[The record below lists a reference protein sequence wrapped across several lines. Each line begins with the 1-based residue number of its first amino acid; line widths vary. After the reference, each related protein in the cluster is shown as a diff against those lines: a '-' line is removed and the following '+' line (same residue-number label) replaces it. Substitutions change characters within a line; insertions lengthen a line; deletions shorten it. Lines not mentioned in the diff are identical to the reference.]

1 MSVQRIAT
9 RYAKSLIE
17 LAEERGK
24 LDRVLEDVQSFSQVA
39 SNRDFYLLLKSPI
52 VKADKKEKIFKALFE
67 GKYDK
72 LTLAF
77 LHILLKKGREEYLA
91 DVAKE
96 FIVQYK
102 AIKHI
107 STVKVTTAAKLSDAA
122 LEAIRKKLVASSV
135 TDEKVEINTAI
146 DPALIGGF
154 VIEFNNRLYDSSVTH
169 KLELLKKEFK
179 DNHYISQ
186 IIAH

>member
-9 RYAKSLIE
+9 RYAKSLID
-17 LAEERGK
+17 LAQERGK
-24 LDRVLEDVQSFSQVA
+24 LDRVMEDIQSFNQVTG
-39 SNRDFYLLLKSPI
+39 NRDFHLLLKSPL
-52 VKADKKEKIFKALFE
+52 VKGDKKEKIFKALFE
-67 GKYDK
+67 GKYDE

-77 LHILLKKGREEYLA
+77 LHILLRKKREMYL
-91 DVAKE
+91 VELGKE

-107 STVKVTTAAKLSDAA
+107 STVKVTSAAKLSEVA
-122 LEAIRKKLVASSV
+122 LDAIRKKLAESSM
-135 TDEKVEINTAI
+135 TDDKVEISTTI
-146 DPALIGGF
+146 DPKLIGGF
-154 VIEFNNRLYDSSVTH
+154 VIEFNNRLYDASVTH